1 MNLTIIDNQQYHL
14 LSDLKFN
21 EGYASFKVDR
31 MNDAIDAFSKSHNFA
46 LKSKYDYSNKSNG
59 FLKFSYKL

>member
-1 MNLTIIDNQQYHL
+1 MNLIIIDNQQYHL

-46 LKSKYDYSNKSNG
+46 LKSKYLIG
-59 FLKFSYKL
+59 WLL